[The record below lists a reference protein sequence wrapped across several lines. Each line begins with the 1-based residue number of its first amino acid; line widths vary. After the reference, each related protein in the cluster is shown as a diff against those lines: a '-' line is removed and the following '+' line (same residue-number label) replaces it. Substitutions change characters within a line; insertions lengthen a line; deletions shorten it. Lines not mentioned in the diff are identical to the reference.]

1 MTNSTV
7 REQLLQ
13 DVQDPSPCWRT
24 RSRWVTRYNTR
35 HSTLGQICP
44 IDFEQR
50 SATGHRR
57 IGIGGHI
64 SGGGGGPP
72 RNLGRYDRNRP
83 ATARPPTPTRQPT
96 TRAVSVTRGRHPH
109 LTGHPEN
116 LRGSPPPASLTGP
129 ARREALPAIPVPSSP
144 TAGGGMERCAPSPPP
159 VYWVAE
165 RVYPRTM

>member
-24 RSRWVTRYNTR
+24 GSRWVTRYNTR

-57 IGIGGHI
+57 IGVGGHI
-64 SGGGGGPP
+64 SGAGEALHGIWGDMTETDRRRHARRP
-72 RNLGRYDRNRP
+72 RPGS
-83 ATARPPTPTRQPT
+83 RPP
-96 TRAVSVTRGRHPH
+96 
-109 LTGHPEN
+109 
-116 LRGSPPPASLTGP
+116 
-129 ARREALPAIPVPSSP
+129 
-144 TAGGGMERCAPSPPP
+144 APSPSP
-159 VYWVAE
+159 AAGT
-165 RVYPRTM
+165 RT